1 MSDFKQV
8 KENTKKLTLLYVE
21 DDPIMRKVS
30 SELFENYF
38 AQVDTAFDG
47 LEGLEKYTDFYKKN
61 GSYYDLIITD
71 ISMPNLDGLSMS
83 KEIFKLNN
91 LQSIII
97 SSAHNDMDSL
107 LDAINLGVNS
117 FLLKPLDVKILNRIL
132 LKVSQTIIDKK
143 IVESYVDTIE
153 ELNFELQRKIE
164 QLEKSQRQLNCIAD
178 KEIQRSK
185 EQHTIEDS
193 EVHFSQDDIDNFNF
207 QMEQIQNNELDDLID
222 LLDQMD
228 RIVLEM
234 ARDIENCNIYVNEL
248 GVKLQNYGSRIS
260 FYTIFNKLSVKIS
273 DFAQFIFSKEI
284 TTNSE
289 GREYLIALLESFIF
303 MLNKWQNNIVHAD
316 IQSVNYFDD
325 SIIGDI
331 DTIMLSWVESE
342 DDEDFEDDIFF

>member
-21 DDPIMRKVS
+21 DDVIMRKVS

-61 GSYYDLIITD
+61 GSYYDLVITD

-97 SSAHNDMDSL
+97 SSAHNDMDYL

-132 LKVSQTIIDKK
+132 LKVSQTIVDKK
-143 IVESYVDTIE
+143 IIESYVDTIG
-153 ELNFELQRKIE
+153 ELNFELQRKVE

-178 KEIQRSK
+178 KEIQK
-185 EQHTIEDS
+185 TIEQHTLEEP
-193 EVHFSQDDIDNFNF
+193 EVFFSQEDIDNFNL
-207 QMEQIQNNELDDLID
+207 QMEQIQN
-222 LLDQMD
+222 
-228 RIVLEM
+228 
-234 ARDIENCNIYVNEL
+234 
-248 GVKLQNYGSRIS
+248 
-260 FYTIFNKLSVKIS
+260 
-273 DFAQFIFSKEI
+273 
-284 TTNSE
+284 
-289 GREYLIALLESFIF
+289 
-303 MLNKWQNNIVHAD
+303 
-316 IQSVNYFDD
+316 
-325 SIIGDI
+325 
-331 DTIMLSWVESE
+331 
-342 DDEDFEDDIFF
+342 